1 MAEYW
6 LREAT
11 RWRSLKNGT
20 TVPIDG
26 EEPASQMYVGTC
38 DDVGTGEAQWVALE
52 AQTGRMGIR
61 RSYSSSFPSTPSS
74 ELTTDYGKRSSWHSV
89 KGDWA
94 TAASGGYD
102 ATMTSFLNAV
112 PANHDLLL
120 TFAHEPENDGVTP
133 ANGSNPA
140 YNAWVAANAPAWRA
154 AQEHLYDVVKSV
166 RPQTKFGPILM
177 GYTLSASSGRN
188 IADWTVSGSKCDF
201 YGVDE
206 YNPYRF
212 PMVGNGTTWRPQPSE
227 TMLAFTNLCNSLGV
241 PGAVGETASAE
252 HDSGVRSWKIG
263 WFHDMLNY
271 CEENNYLA
279 YCWFNANKPN
289 DTSPAMMLTSSPE
302 FMAAWAAQVA
312 THQRGVK

>member
-26 EEPASQMYVGTC
+26 EEPESQMYIGTC

-61 RSYSSSFPSTPSS
+61 RSYSSSFPATPSS
-74 ELTTDYGKRSSWHSV
+74 ELTTDYGKRASWHSV
-89 KGDWA
+89 KGDWV
-94 TAASGGYD
+94 TAANGGYD

-112 PANHDLLL
+112 PANHELML
-120 TFAHEPENDGVTP
+120 TFAHEPEND
-133 ANGSNPA
+133 NPLA
-140 YNAWVAANAPAWRA
+140 QENARSAEWRA

-166 RPQTKFGPILM
+166 RPQTLFGPILM
-177 GYTLSASSGRN
+177 GYTFSASSGRN
-188 IADWTVSGSKCDF
+188 VANWTISGSKCDF

-212 PMVGNGTTWRPQPSE
+212 PMVGNGTTWRPQPS
-227 TMLAFTNLCNSLGV
+227 TQLTAFTNLCNSLGV

-271 CEENNYLA
+271 CDANNYLA

-289 DTSPAMMLTSSPE
+289 DTSPAMMLTSSSE